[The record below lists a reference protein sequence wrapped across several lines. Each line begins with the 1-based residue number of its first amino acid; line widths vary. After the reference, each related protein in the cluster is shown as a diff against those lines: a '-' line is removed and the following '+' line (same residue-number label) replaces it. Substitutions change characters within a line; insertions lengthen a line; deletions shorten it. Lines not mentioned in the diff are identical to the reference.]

1 MACVPGYE
9 AVRFGAAVEHQPND
23 LPQIRYTFVMINHQT
38 PRFASIAII
47 TAVLLLSACGS
58 SPKQADTTT
67 SAERLYNTAK
77 RALNRG
83 DFLTAVDTF
92 ETLGARFPFG
102 TYTQQA
108 QLDIAYAY
116 LKQDEFD
123 NAIASADRFIKLYP
137 RSDNV
142 PYAIYIKGVSN
153 FSRGG
158 SFTERIFPRDMSQ
171 VNQNWLRAAF
181 AEFDAL
187 VRQHPDSE
195 YVPDSLARM
204 EFLRNEMARHELRTA
219 NFYYQRG
226 AMIAAINRVN
236 YLLEH
241 FDGSEHVPNALALMA
256 SAYGSLG
263 QADLQN
269 DALRTLAA
277 TEPEHPALPN

>member
-1 MACVPGYE
+1 MNLDDD
-9 AVRFGAAVEHQPND
+9 QPD
-23 LPQIRYTFVMINHQT
+23 DRPQIRYTFTMINHHT

-47 TAVLLLSACGS
+47 TAALLLGACA
-58 SPKQADTTT
+58 SPEKKAATST

-77 RALNRG
+77 RALNQG

-102 TYTQQA
+102 SYTQQA

-116 LKQDEFD
+116 FKQDEYD
-123 NAIASADRFIKLYP
+123 NAITSADRFIKLYP

-142 PYAIYIKGVSN
+142 DYATYIKGVAN
-153 FSRGG
+153 FARGG
-158 SFTERIFPRDMSQ
+158 SFMERVFPRDMAR
-171 VNQNWLRAAF
+171 VNQNWLRASF

-195 YVPDSLARM
+195 YVPDSLKRM
-204 EFLRNEMARHELRTA
+204 EFLRNEMARHELITA
-219 NFYYQRG
+219 KFYYQRG
-226 AMIAAINRVN
+226 AMVATINRVN

-241 FDGSEHVPNALALMA
+241 YDGSRHVPNALALMA

-269 DALRTLAA
+269 DTLRSLAL